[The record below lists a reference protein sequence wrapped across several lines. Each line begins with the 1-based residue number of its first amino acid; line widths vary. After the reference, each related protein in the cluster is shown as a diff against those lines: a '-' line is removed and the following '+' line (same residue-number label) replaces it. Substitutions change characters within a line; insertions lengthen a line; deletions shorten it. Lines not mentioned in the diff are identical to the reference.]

1 MNASFCR
8 IIFPWIL
15 YLQPKDFSLKKSTVC
30 LLLPLSFICACSSSR
45 KMAVQLPDP
54 SLQAAVDTIRQQFAP
69 DKKTVLFDV
78 SVHERVVTGETSLP
92 AAKDALIRLLNNDH
106 LQYTDSI
113 RVLPDSSLHGSLTAV
128 VSLSVVNLRAKPGH
142 VNEMVTQATMGM
154 PVNILKREK
163 GWYLVQTPDNYIA
176 WTEGGGI
183 KPMNKPQL
191 DAWRQVEKVIYTK
204 PFGFAY
210 STSSTNSQTVS
221 DLVYGDVAEL
231 QHEQDG
237 FYQIRF
243 PDGRISFVPSGE
255 MMLYR
260 DWVASRN
267 PARDSLVSSSMRLMG
282 VPYLW
287 GGTSFKG
294 VDCSGFT
301 RTVYF
306 MNGLLLPRDASQQV
320 KIGVEVDTKN
330 GWSNLQAGDLLFFGT
345 PARDGKPEHISHV
358 GMWLGGPN
366 NEFIQ
371 SSSRVQ
377 ISSFNPGAANYDG
390 GGQHRFIR
398 AKRIAPGDALFDL
411 RHASFY

>member
-1 MNASFCR
+1 M
-8 IIFPWIL
+8 
-15 YLQPKDFSLKKSTVC
+15 KKLSVC
-30 LLLPLSFICACSSSR
+30 LLLPLSFIWACSSSR
-45 KMAVQLPDP
+45 KIAVQLPDQ
-54 SLQAAVDTIRQQFAP
+54 SLQAALDTIRQQFAP
-69 DKKTVLFDV
+69 DKKTALFDV
-78 SVHERVVTGETSLP
+78 SVHQGILVGETNLP
-92 AAKDALIRLLNNDH
+92 DAKDALIRLLYNDH

-113 RVLPDSSLHGSLTAV
+113 HLLPDSSLHENSMAV
-128 VSLSVVNLRAKPGH
+128 VSLSVANLRAKAGH

-154 PVNILKREK
+154 PLNILKRER

-183 KPMNKPQL
+183 KPMNKPQME
-191 DAWRQVEKVIYTK
+191 AWRQVEKVIYTK

-221 DLVYGDVAEL
+221 DLVYGDVAEF
-231 QHEQDG
+231 QREQDG

-267 PARDSLVSSSMRLMG
+267 PARDNLVNSSMLLMG

-301 RTVYF
+301 RTIYF

-320 KIGVEVDTKN
+320 NIGTEVDTKN
-330 GWSNLQAGDLLFFGT
+330 GWSNLQPGDLLFFGT

-371 SSSRVQ
+371 SASRVQ
-377 ISSFNPGAANYDG
+377 ISSFNPGASNYDG
-390 GGQHRFIR
+390 GSQRRFIR
-398 AKRIAPGDALFDL
+398 AKRIKPTDALFDL
-411 RHASFY
+411 RYASFY